1 MQKFV
6 DTALTIHDGGLVPL
20 GTATVT
26 VRHHGSQTLAN
37 IYAVDDPPASKAN
50 PFLTSDTGAFEFYA
64 ADGVYDV
71 TVEKAGYQTVNLIDI
86 LLEDP
91 QDSSGQLANTSI
103 NNCSF
108 GNGIITASLLSQTSY
123 VNFDTAFAGY
133 VPTTPGTMVWNPD
146 ERTVDLRLV
155 DGGPNLQI
163 GQETVYRVR
172 NQSGV
177 TIPNGAVVAAA
188 GTTGNSGR
196 ILVSLADLASIPGE
210 YVMGVA
216 TEAIGNNADG
226 FVTHFGKVRGVD
238 TTGAS
243 VGETWVDGDI
253 LYAHPTQSGKL
264 TKIKPLSVRPVQ
276 VALVLNAGSNG
287 NLVVRPSLLQTD
299 SGTYQPVVSAVS
311 NIISVVQ
318 PTFNYAVVYGA
329 AGTVVTVFGAITI
342 TNAAASFP
350 TRVRFSLPIA
360 SAFGGA
366 QAAVGGAGVI
376 AATYGLV
383 AVYEDTT
390 NDQIVLD
397 YLAGGSNQSR
407 TLTFCATYRVQ

>member
-26 VRHHGSQTLAN
+26 VQHHGSQTLAT

-50 PFLTSDTGAFEFYA
+50 PFLTSATGAFEFYA

-71 TVEKAGYQTVNLIDI
+71 TVEKVGYQTVNLIDI

-108 GNGIITASLLSQTSY
+108 DNGIITASLLSQTPY

-133 VPTTPGTMVWNPD
+133 VPTTPGTMAWNPD

-210 YVMGVA
+210 YVMGIA
-216 TEAIGNNADG
+216 TEVIGNNADG
-226 FVTHFGKVRGVD
+226 FVTHFGKVREVD

-243 VGETWVDGDI
+243 VGETWVDGDV
-253 LYAHPTQSGKL
+253 LYAHPTLPGKL
-264 TKIKPLSVRPVQ
+264 TRTKPSLRAVQ
-276 VALVLNAGSNG
+276 VALVLNAANNG
-287 NLVVRPSLLQTD
+287 VLVVRPTVLHTSN
-299 SGTYQPVVSAVS
+299 GTYAPTVTAVS
-311 NIISVVQ
+311 NISAIEQ
-318 PTFNYAVVYGA
+318 PTLNYFVVNGGTGA
-329 AGTVVTVFGAITI
+329 IVTVFGALTL
-342 TNAAASFP
+342 TYSLAGYP
-350 TRVRFSLPIA
+350 TVVRFSLPIA
-360 SAFGGA
+360 SSLTQGS
-366 QAAVGGAGVI
+366 VGGVGSV
-376 AATYGLV
+376 AATYSSVL
-383 AVYEDTT
+383 VYEDSATG
-390 NDQIVLD
+390 QIKLD
-397 YLAGGSNQSR
+397 YVPSGAAFQQR
-407 TLTFCATYRVQ
+407 TIRFFATYRVQ